1 MKKNLNEIF
10 DGATPHELDVLSE
23 ELHAKELP
31 PETLN
36 AVKQKVYAKTK
47 LSKKSTNKVWTR
59 IGALAA
65 CFALILGAVII
76 GPMLKGDGPVT
87 PPDDPNDSL
96 INPPIKQP
104 PSVSTMVSGNKLTG
118 KQELLYGEYESETEG
133 NYDMIPPGFGIHTV
147 VEAEVIEV
155 LPDTYYFAASYYL
168 PFHVARLRVIDQIR
182 GEGLPEEIYLLYP
195 YYDTDVF
202 DGYER
207 FVFGLSQVGVE
218 NYLLVNQTQ
227 GRLDYFSNMFE
238 VAGVRDLGYGS
249 VIAFNDG
256 RVDESFF
263 EKVEHFTG
271 KIGGAG
277 LFDHFLDDPEGY
289 RYPAGRDSTVAEV
302 KANVL
307 ALVERF
313 EYADDCDYVTADDIF
328 VSEEAKQIR
337 AYLEPSENN
346 AFAYTIYVREDR
358 VIARYTR
365 VINGFLTNEQ
375 ISINGY
381 DGENGNV
388 RRDGE
393 SFTPE
398 DLAKTPDIGEAMAS
412 LNLSELQPPHIELS
426 EYMTFK
432 YLRGQGFYRKVE
444 GEVYGIVR
452 LQWHYSCFRQWEDKF
467 YYDGYVMDDCYYLYD
482 SEGNGRIMERE
493 ELREVIGD
501 DRSIIFSFPYN
512 GRMWPPKV

>member
-1 MKKNLNEIF
+1 MKQTEWNEGLNHIDPDLVQEYVERKENL
-10 DGATPHELDVLSE
+10 
-23 ELHAKELP
+23 
-31 PETLN
+31 
-36 AVKQKVYAKTK
+36 
-47 LSKKSTNKVWTR
+47 TNKKRHRQLWLR
-59 IGALAA
+59 AGALAA

-76 GPMLKGDGPVT
+76 FPLLKGDGPVM
-87 PPDDPNDSL
+87 PPDDPDDSL
-96 INPPIKQP
+96 INPPSQEI

-118 KQELLYGEYESETEG
+118 KQELLYGEYESESEG
-133 NYDMIPPGFGIHTV
+133 NYDLIPPGFGIHTV

-155 LPDTYYFAASYYL
+155 LPDTYYYAASYYL
-168 PFHVARLRVIDQIR
+168 PFHVAKLRVIDQVR
-182 GEGLPEEIYLLYP
+182 GDGLPTEIYLCYP
-195 YYDTDVF
+195 YYDTDIF

-207 FVFGLSQVGVE
+207 FIFGLSQVGVE
-218 NYLLVNQTQ
+218 NYLLVNQTL
-227 GRLDYFSNMFE
+227 GRVDYFPNMFE

-263 EKVEHFTG
+263 GKVEYFTS
-271 KIGGAG
+271 KVGGAG
-277 LFDHFLDDPEGY
+277 WFDHYLDDPDRY
-289 RYPAGRDSTVAEV
+289 HYPAGHDSTVAEV

-307 ALVERF
+307 ELVERF

-337 AYLEPSENN
+337 AYLEPSDSN
-346 AFAYTIYVREDR
+346 AFAYTITVREDR

-375 ISINGY
+375 IVLNSY
-381 DGENGNV
+381 EGENGNIK
-388 RRDGE
+388 RYGE
-393 SFTPE
+393 SFSPD
-398 DLAKTPDIGEAMAS
+398 DLAKIPDIGAAIAS
-412 LNLSELQPPHIELS
+412 LNLSELQPPHIELL

-432 YLRGQGFYRKVE
+432 YLRAQGFYRKVD
-444 GEVYGIVR
+444 GKVYGIVR

-467 YYDGYVMDDCYYLYD
+467 YYDGYVMDDSYYLYD
-482 SEGNGRIMERE
+482 AEGNGSIMERE

-512 GRMWPPKV
+512 GRMLPPEV

>member
-23 ELHAKELP
+23 ELNAKELP
-31 PETLN
+31 PQTLT
-36 AVKQKVYAKTK
+36 AVKQKVYENIK
-47 LSKKSTNKVWTR
+47 LSKKSAKKTWTR
-59 IGALAA
+59 VLALAA
-65 CFALILGAVII
+65 CFALIFGAVILF
-76 GPMLKGDGPVT
+76 PMLKGDSPVM
-87 PPDDPNDSL
+87 PPDDSL
-96 INPPIKQP
+96 INPPVKDP
-104 PSVSTMVSGNKLTG
+104 SSVSTMVSGNKLTG
-118 KQELLYGEYESETEG
+118 KQELLLGDYAAEGEG
-133 NYDMIPPGFGIHTV
+133 NYDMIPPGFEIQTV

-182 GEGLPEEIYLLYP
+182 GEGLPTEIYLLYP

-227 GRLDYFSNMFE
+227 GRVDYFPNMFE

-249 VIAFNDG
+249 VIAFNEG

-263 EKVEHFTG
+263 EKVQYLTDKVGGTG
-271 KIGGAG
+271 W
-277 LFDHFLDDPEGY
+277 FNHYLDDPDPY
-289 RYPAGRDSTVAEV
+289 HYPASRDSTVADV
-302 KANVL
+302 KANVQAL
-307 ALVERF
+307 AKHF
-313 EYADDCDYVTADDIF
+313 EYAIDFDYVTADDIF

-358 VIARYTR
+358 IIAEYTR

-375 ISINGY
+375 IVINGY
-381 DGENGNV
+381 NGENGNV
-388 RRDGE
+388 WRDGE

-412 LNLSELQPPHIELS
+412 LNLSELQPPHTDLS

-452 LQWHYSCFRQWEDKF
+452 LQWHYSCFRQWEDNI

-501 DRSIIFSFPYN
+501 DRSIIFRFPYN
-512 GRMWPPKV
+512 DRMWPPEV